1 VFLVDFFSDSP
12 VSAGWRVLLHLL
24 AEYEEVVESVARYA
38 AALHADRT
46 SNSGGGS
53 TVVRTWQELA
63 TTLTAGQMRQLV
75 SKAAGGKARSSN
87 PATQRLANAAVA
99 AADRSVL
106 LKTLPTSARLSE
118 VQSSSNDKEQ
128 PGWLRPLEFDVQ
140 QHRCVGSLLIVRTQ
154 CVCV

>member
-1 VFLVDFFSDSP
+1 MFLVDFFSDSP

-46 SNSGGGS
+46 NNSGGS

-75 SKAAGGKARSSN
+75 SKAAGGKARRSS
-87 PATQRLANAAVA
+87 PGTQRLANAAVA

-106 LKTLPTSARLSE
+106 LKTLPTSAHLSE
-118 VQSSSNDKEQ
+118 VQSSSGDVGEQ
-128 PGWLRPLEFDVQ
+128 PGWLRPLDFDVQ
-140 QHRCVGSLLIVRTQ
+140 QHRCVGSLLIVCTQ
-154 CVCV
+154 CVC